1 MEEENQDNASQ
12 NKIMIV
18 LGVIAFGVVVLI
30 FFGNF
35 GAPKKLDKEV
45 GGIKTE
51 QENPQIGLEEIEKLD
66 EMMTVEKLQI
76 EDIII
81 GEGKEATTG
90 AKVTVNYTG
99 TLTDGTK
106 FDSSFDRNEP
116 FTFTFGVGQV
126 IPGWDE
132 GLVEM
137 KVGGKRKL
145 TIPSDLAYGEAGA
158 GDVIPP
164 NATLIFEI
172 ELLEVELPG
181 TEQ

>member
-18 LGVIAFGVVVLI
+18 LGVIAFGVFVLI

-35 GAPKKLDKEV
+35 GAPKELDKEV
-45 GGIKTE
+45 EGIKTG
-51 QENPQIGLEEIEKLD
+51 QEELQVGLEETGEIED
-66 EMMTVEKLQI
+66 MMTVEKLQI

-106 FDSSFDRNEP
+106 FDSSFDRDEP

-145 TIPSDLAYGEAGA
+145 TIPSDMAYGEAGA

>member
-1 MEEENQDNASQ
+1 VEEENQDNVSQ
-12 NKIMIV
+12 SKIMIV
-18 LGVIAFGVVVLI
+18 LGIIAFGAFALI

-35 GAPKKLDKEV
+35 GAPKKLDEEV

-51 QENPQIGLEEIEKLD
+51 QEEPQIGFEEIEQID

-90 AKVTVNYTG
+90 AKITVNYAG

-106 FDSSFDRNEP
+106 FDSSFDRDEP
-116 FTFTFGVGQV
+116 FTFVFGVGQV

-132 GLVEM
+132 GLVGM

-145 TIPSDLAYGEAGA
+145 TIPSDMAYGEAGA

-164 NATLIFEI
+164 NSTLIFEV
-172 ELLEVELPG
+172 ELLEVELPEI
-181 TEQ
+181 EQ

>member
-1 MEEENQDNASQ
+1 MEEENQDNVSRS
-12 NKIMIV
+12 KIMIV
-18 LGVIAFGVVVLI
+18 LGVIAFGLFVLI

-35 GAPKKLDKEV
+35 GAPKKLDVEV

-51 QENPQIGLEEIEKLD
+51 QEEPQIRFEEIEQLD

-90 AKVTVNYTG
+90 AKITVNYAG
-99 TLTDGTK
+99 TLTNGTK
-106 FDSSFDRNEP
+106 FDSSFDRDEP
-116 FTFTFGVGQV
+116 FTFVFGVGQV
-126 IPGWDE
+126 ISGWDE
-132 GLVEM
+132 GLAGM

-145 TIPSDLAYGEAGA
+145 TIPSDMAYGEAGA
-158 GDVIPP
+158 GDAIPP

-172 ELLEVELPG
+172 ELLGVELPG
-181 TEQ
+181 TEE

>member
-1 MEEENQDNASQ
+1 MEEENQDNVSQ

-18 LGVIAFGVVVLI
+18 LGVIAFGIIALI
-30 FFGNF
+30 IFGNF
-35 GAPKKLDKEV
+35 GTPKKLDEKV

-51 QENPQIGLEEIEKLD
+51 QEEAQIRFEEIEQLD
-66 EMMTVEKLQI
+66 EMMTVKELQI

-90 AKVTVNYTG
+90 AKITVNYAG

-106 FDSSFDRNEP
+106 FDSSFDRDEP
-116 FTFTFGVGQV
+116 FTFVFGVGQV

-132 GLVEM
+132 GLAGM

-145 TIPSDLAYGEAGA
+145 TIPPDMAYGEAGA

-172 ELLEVELPG
+172 ELLEVELSE

>member
-1 MEEENQDNASQ
+1 VEEENQNNTSQ
-12 NKIMIV
+12 SKIMIV
-18 LGVIAFGVVVLI
+18 LGVIAFGVFVLI

-35 GAPKKLDKEV
+35 GAPKKLDEEI

-51 QENPQIGLEEIEKLD
+51 QEKTQIEFEEITEMDEK
-66 EMMTVEKLQI
+66 MTAEKLQI

-90 AKVTVNYTG
+90 AKITVNYTG

-106 FDSSFDRNEP
+106 FDSSLDRDEP
-116 FTFTFGVGQV
+116 FAFTFGVGQV

-132 GLVEM
+132 GLVGM

-145 TIPSDLAYGEAGA
+145 TIPSELAYGEAGA

-164 NATLIFEI
+164 NATLIFEV
-172 ELLEVELPG
+172 ELLDVELPE
-181 TEQ
+181 TQQ

>member
-18 LGVIAFGVVVLI
+18 LGVIAFGVFVLI

-35 GAPKKLDKEV
+35 GAPKKLDEEV
-45 GGIKTE
+45 GGIQTKKE
-51 QENPQIGLEEIEKLD
+51 EVQIEFEEIEQLE
-66 EMMTVEKLQI
+66 EMMTVEELQI
-76 EDIII
+76 EDILI

-90 AKVTVNYTG
+90 AKITVHYTG
-99 TLTDGTK
+99 TLTNGTK
-106 FDSSFDRNEP
+106 FDSSLDRDEP
-116 FTFTFGVGQV
+116 FTFVFGVGQV

-132 GLVEM
+132 GLVGM

-145 TIPSDLAYGEAGA
+145 TIPSEMAYGEAGA

-164 NATLIFEI
+164 NATLIFEV
-172 ELLEVELPG
+172 ELLEVELSAV
-181 TEQ
+181 EQ

>member
-1 MEEENQDNASQ
+1 MEEENQDNVSQ

-18 LGVIAFGVVVLI
+18 LGIVAFGIFALI
-30 FFGNF
+30 LFGNF
-35 GAPKKLDKEV
+35 GKPQKLDVEV
-45 GGIKTE
+45 GGAKTE
-51 QENPQIGLEEIEKLD
+51 QGELQIGFEEIEQID

-90 AKVTVNYTG
+90 AKITVNYAG

-106 FDSSFDRNEP
+106 FDSSYDRGEP
-116 FTFTFGVGQV
+116 FSFTFGVGQV

-132 GLVEM
+132 GLAGM

-145 TIPSDLAYGEAGA
+145 TIPSDMAYGEAGA
-158 GDVIPP
+158 GDIIPP
-164 NATLIFEI
+164 NATLIFEV